1 LTVLA
6 RVIGRVGRCID
17 GAVEIRVEIRVG
29 YFTLFANDLFAQD
42 QRACKGGEPLLDVE
56 SLNVQQRQAV
66 ERLDGPLLVLAGAG
80 SGKTRTLTYRIANL
94 LEQARTSPHGVL
106 AITFTRKAAWE
117 MRRRLEELV
126 SKQASD
132 ITAVTFHSLGFK
144 LLSAEAGTLGYK
156 PDKLV
161 VYDAIEAQRL
171 LHRAMQE
178 TNVNGTRWT
187 LEQVAPIIERAKD
200 NLYGPDDFVQVKGDF
215 FEESI
220 AKVYRRY
227 QQLLMENNA
236 VDYGDLIRLS
246 VQLLRQNPGTLEF
259 YQNLFRYV
267 SVDEF
272 QDTSFAQYQ
281 LVRYLV
287 WRHRNLCCV
296 GSPVQ
301 AIYSWRGADIHNIL
315 ERFRT
320 DFADAP
326 IIVLSQNYRSTAT
339 ILDAAQAV
347 VRDLPYRDAER
358 LRTDNGE
365 GASVVVV
372 PLNTDWDEANFVA
385 NEIKRLDEERYC
397 GLDDCAILFRT
408 RAQGRLLEQV
418 FMHLGLPYTLVGDFK
433 FFERREVKDMLA
445 YLRVVHDMFD
455 AGALQRIINRPS
467 RGLGPA
473 ALQKLQGS
481 EPELN
486 FAAITG
492 LRQRTDLPQKVLAA
506 AIEFADLIF
515 DDLPRAAKEKPLP
528 DFFDYVLARTGY
540 LAWIEKDPDAKRRT
554 ANLRLLRAM
563 TTRYE
568 HSEKALGT
576 FLADIAT
583 LSVVEGGD
591 ASLDVP
597 AEGRGV
603 TLATIH
609 AVKGLEF
616 PVVFIA
622 GLEEGIFPHARA
634 LKTPEGMEEETRLAY
649 VAMTRAMSLLYLTY
663 ARSRV
668 IGEEMKEHSPSRFL
682 AAIPKHL
689 LERRSAT
696 RESSPARAIPLMYP
710 TEAEPTVLAMAG
722 VHL

>member
-1 LTVLA
+1 LYQGNRA
-6 RVIGRVGRCID
+6 VIELEGLNPEQRT
-17 GAVEIRVEIRVG
+17 AVEKV
-29 YFTLFANDLFAQD
+29 
-42 QRACKGGEPLLDVE
+42 
-56 SLNVQQRQAV
+56 
-66 ERLDGPLLVLAGAG
+66 DGPLLVLAGAG
-80 SGKTRTLTYRIANL
+80 SGKTRTLTYRIANIL
-94 LEQARTSPHGVL
+94 DQGRVSPHGIL

-126 SKQASD
+126 GKEASD

-144 LLSAEAGTLGYK
+144 LLSAEAGALGYK
-156 PDKLV
+156 PDKLA

-187 LEQVAPIIERAKD
+187 IDQVVPIIDRAKD
-200 NLYGPDDFVQVKGDF
+200 NLYGPDDFVRVKGDF

-220 AKVYRRY
+220 AKAYRRY

-236 VDYGDLIRLS
+236 VDYGDLIRLA
-246 VQLLRQNPGTLEF
+246 VQILRQNPGTLEF

-281 LVRYLV
+281 LVRHLV
-287 WRHRNLCCV
+287 WRNRNLCCV

-315 ERFRT
+315 ERFRE
-320 DFADAP
+320 DFRDAP
-326 IIVLSQNYRSTAT
+326 MVVLTQNYRSTST
-339 ILDAAQAV
+339 ILSTAQAV
-347 VRDLPYRDAER
+347 VQDLSYRED
-358 LRTDNGE
+358 LRTDNDQGS
-365 GASVVVV
+365 AVVVV
-372 PLNTDWDEANFVA
+372 PLNTDWDEANFIA
-385 NEIKRLDEERYC
+385 NEIKRLDDEQFC
-397 GLDDCAILFRT
+397 GLDDCAVLFRT

-418 FMHLGLPYTLVGDFK
+418 FMHQGLPYTLVGDFK
-433 FFERREVKDMLA
+433 FFERREVKDVLA
-445 YLRVVHDMFD
+445 YLRIVHDMFD
-455 AGALQRIINRPS
+455 AAALQRIINRPT

-473 ALQKLQGS
+473 SLQKLQGG

-492 LRQRTDLPQKVLAA
+492 LHHRTDLPQKVLDAA
-506 AIEFADLIF
+506 MEFADLIF
-515 DDLPRAAKEKPLP
+515 DNLPRALKEKTLP
-528 DFFDYVLARTGY
+528 DFFDYLLAQTGY
-540 LAWIEKDPDAKRRT
+540 LAWIEKDPDAKRRM

-568 HSEKALGT
+568 HSEEALGI
-576 FLADIAT
+576 FLADLAT
-583 LSVVEGGD
+583 LSAVEGGD
-591 ASLDVP
+591 TSLDMP
-597 AEGRGV
+597 AEGHGV
-603 TLATIH
+603 TMATIH

-634 LKTPEGMEEETRLAY
+634 MKTPEGMEEETRLAY
-649 VAMTRAMSLLYLTY
+649 VAMTRAMSMLYLTY

-668 IGEEMKEHSPSRFL
+668 IGEEMKEHVPSRFL

-689 LERRSAT
+689 IERRCAT
-696 RESSPARAIPLMYP
+696 RDTLVPSPSVPPMDVEPSMIAVPMA
-710 TEAEPTVLAMAG
+710 EALA
-722 VHL
+722 

>member
-1 LTVLA
+1 M
-6 RVIGRVGRCID
+6 
-17 GAVEIRVEIRVG
+17 
-29 YFTLFANDLFAQD
+29 
-42 QRACKGGEPLLDVE
+42 LDWE
-56 SLNVQQRQAV
+56 SLNTKQREAV
-66 ERLDGPLLVLAGAG
+66 ERIDGPLLVLAGAG
-80 SGKTRTLTYRIANL
+80 SGKTRTLTYRIANIL
-94 LEQARTSPHGVL
+94 DQGRVSPHGVL

-126 SKQASD
+126 GKEASD

-156 PDKLV
+156 PDKLS
-161 VYDAIEAQRL
+161 VYDAVEAQRL

-178 TNVNGTRWT
+178 MNVNGTRWT
-187 LEQVAPIIERAKD
+187 LDQIGPIIERAKD
-200 NLYGPDDFVQVKGDF
+200 NLYDPDDFVRVKGDF

-227 QQLLMENNA
+227 QQLLLENNA

-246 VQLLRQNPGTLEF
+246 VQLVRRNPATLEF

-281 LVRYLV
+281 LVRHLV
-287 WRHRNLCCV
+287 WRDRNLCCV

-315 ERFRT
+315 ERFRA
-320 DFADAP
+320 DFRDAP
-326 IIVLSQNYRSTAT
+326 MVVLTQNYRSTST
-339 ILDAAQAV
+339 ILKTSQAV
-347 VRDLPYRDAER
+347 VQDLPYRED
-358 LRTDNGE
+358 LQTDNDQGS
-365 GASVVVV
+365 AVLVV
-372 PLNTDWDEANFVA
+372 PLNTDWDEANYIA
-385 NEIKRLDEERYC
+385 NEIKRLAEASYC
-397 GLDDCAILFRT
+397 SVEDCAVLFRT

-433 FFERREVKDMLA
+433 FFERREVKDILA
-445 YLRVVHDMFD
+445 YLRVVYDMFD

-473 ALQKLQGS
+473 SVQKLQGR

-486 FAAITG
+486 FVALTG
-492 LRQRTDLPQKVLAA
+492 LRQRTDLPQKVLEAA
-506 AIEFADLIF
+506 MEFADLIF
-515 DDLPRAAKEKPLP
+515 DDLPHAAKEKSLP
-528 DFFDYVLARTGY
+528 DFFDAVLERTGY
-540 LAWIEKDPDAKRRT
+540 RAWIEKDPDAKRRI
-554 ANLRLLRAM
+554 ANLRTLRAM

-568 HSEKALGT
+568 HGLSDGPAQVLGT

-583 LSVVEGGD
+583 LSAVEGGD
-591 ASLDVP
+591 TSDDVP
-597 AEGRGV
+597 AESHGV
-603 TLATIH
+603 TMATIH

-616 PVVFIA
+616 LVVFIA

-634 LKTPEGMEEETRLAY
+634 MKTPEGMEEETRLAY
-649 VAMTRAMSLLYLTY
+649 VAMTRAMERLYLTY

-668 IGEEMKEHSPSRFL
+668 VGDEMKEHSPSRFL
-682 AAIPKHL
+682 ASIPKHL
-689 LERRSAT
+689 IERRSAT
-696 RESSPARAIPLMYP
+696 RDTLSADLPRVESEPSALAVEMA
-710 TEAEPTVLAMAG
+710 EANL
-722 VHL
+722 

>member
-1 LTVLA
+1 
-6 RVIGRVGRCID
+6 
-17 GAVEIRVEIRVG
+17 
-29 YFTLFANDLFAQD
+29 
-42 QRACKGGEPLLDVE
+42 
-56 SLNVQQRQAV
+56 
-66 ERLDGPLLVLAGAG
+66 
-80 SGKTRTLTYRIANL
+80 
-94 LEQARTSPHGVL
+94 
-106 AITFTRKAAWE
+106 

-126 SKQASD
+126 GKESSD

-178 TNVNGTRWT
+178 TNVNGASTGAQHRWT
-187 LEQVAPIIERAKD
+187 IEQVAPIIERAKD
-200 NLYGPDDFVQVKGDF
+200 NLYSPDDFVHVKSDF

-227 QQLLMENNA
+227 QQLLIENNA
-236 VDYGDLIRLS
+236 VDYGDLIRVS

-281 LVRYLV
+281 LVRHLV
-287 WRHRNLCCV
+287 WRHQNLCCV

-315 ERFRT
+315 ERYREDFR
-320 DFADAP
+320 DAP
-326 IIVLSQNYRSTAT
+326 IVVLTQNYRSTAT
-339 ILDAAQAV
+339 ILNTAQAI
-347 VRDLPYRDAER
+347 VRDLAYRED
-358 LRTDNGE
+358 LRTDNDE
-365 GASVVVV
+365 GSSVIVV

-385 NEIKRLDEERYC
+385 NEIKRLDEERFC
-397 GLDDCAILFRT
+397 GLDDCAVLFRT

-418 FMHLGLPYTLVGDFK
+418 FMHLGLTYTLVGDFK
-433 FFERREVKDMLA
+433 FFERREVKDILA
-445 YLRVVHDMFD
+445 YLRVVYDMFD
-455 AGALQRIINRPS
+455 ASALQRIINRPP

-473 ALQKLQGS
+473 SLQKLQGG

-486 FAAITG
+486 FVALTG
-492 LRQRTDLPQKVLAA
+492 LHNRTDLPQKVLDAA
-506 AIEFADLIF
+506 TEFADLIF
-515 DDLPRAAKEKPLP
+515 DDLPRAVKEKTLP
-528 DFFDYVLARTGY
+528 EFFDYVLERTGY
-540 LAWIEKDPDAKRRT
+540 LAWIEKDPDAKRRV

-568 HSEKALGT
+568 HSEEALGT

-591 ASLDVP
+591 ASMDVP

-622 GLEEGIFPHARA
+622 GLEEGIFPHAKA
-634 LKTPEGMEEETRLAY
+634 MKTPEGMEEETRLAY

-668 IGEEMKEHSPSRFL
+668 VGEEMKEHSPSRFL
-682 AAIPKHL
+682 AAIPKEL
-689 LERRSAT
+689 IERRAAT
-696 RESSPARAIPLMYP
+696 QAMRNVSLPPMLPMEAGANVLTIPPM
-710 TEAEPTVLAMAG
+710 AE

>member
-1 LTVLA
+1 
-6 RVIGRVGRCID
+6 VIELEGLNPEQRT
-17 GAVEIRVEIRVG
+17 AVEKV
-29 YFTLFANDLFAQD
+29 
-42 QRACKGGEPLLDVE
+42 
-56 SLNVQQRQAV
+56 
-66 ERLDGPLLVLAGAG
+66 DGPLLVLAGAG
-80 SGKTRTLTYRIANL
+80 SGKTRTLTYRIANIL
-94 LEQARTSPHGVL
+94 DQGRVSPHGIL

-126 SKQASD
+126 GKEASD

-144 LLSAEAGTLGYK
+144 LLSAEAGALGYK
-156 PDKLV
+156 PDKLA

-187 LEQVAPIIERAKD
+187 IDQVVPIIDRAKD
-200 NLYGPDDFVQVKGDF
+200 NLYGPDDFVRVKGDF

-220 AKVYRRY
+220 AKAYRRY

-236 VDYGDLIRLS
+236 VDYGDLIRLA
-246 VQLLRQNPGTLEF
+246 VQILRQNPGTLEF

-281 LVRYLV
+281 LVRHLV
-287 WRHRNLCCV
+287 WRNRNLCCV

-315 ERFRT
+315 ERFRE
-320 DFADAP
+320 DFRDAP
-326 IIVLSQNYRSTAT
+326 MVVLTQNYRSTST
-339 ILDAAQAV
+339 ILSTAQAV
-347 VRDLPYRDAER
+347 VQDLSYRED
-358 LRTDNGE
+358 LRTDNDQGS
-365 GASVVVV
+365 AVVVV
-372 PLNTDWDEANFVA
+372 PLNTDWDEANFIA
-385 NEIKRLDEERYC
+385 NEIKRLDDEQFC
-397 GLDDCAILFRT
+397 GLDDCAVLFRT

-418 FMHLGLPYTLVGDFK
+418 FMHQGLPYTLVGDFK
-433 FFERREVKDMLA
+433 FFERREVKDVLA
-445 YLRVVHDMFD
+445 YLRIVHDMFD
-455 AGALQRIINRPS
+455 AAALQRIINRPT

-473 ALQKLQGS
+473 SLQKLQGG

-492 LRQRTDLPQKVLAA
+492 LHHRTDLPQKVLDAA
-506 AIEFADLIF
+506 MEFADLIF
-515 DDLPRAAKEKPLP
+515 DNLPRALKEKTLP
-528 DFFDYVLARTGY
+528 DFFDYLLAQTGY
-540 LAWIEKDPDAKRRT
+540 LAWIEKDPDAKRRM

-568 HSEKALGT
+568 HSEEALGI
-576 FLADIAT
+576 FLADLAT
-583 LSVVEGGD
+583 LSAVEGGD
-591 ASLDVP
+591 TSLDMP
-597 AEGRGV
+597 AEGHGV
-603 TLATIH
+603 TMATIH

-634 LKTPEGMEEETRLAY
+634 MKTPEGMEEETRLAY
-649 VAMTRAMSLLYLTY
+649 VAMTRAMSMLYLTY

-668 IGEEMKEHSPSRFL
+668 IGEEMKEHVPSRFL

-689 LERRSAT
+689 IERRCAT
-696 RESSPARAIPLMYP
+696 RDTLVPSPSVPPMDVEPSMIAVPMA
-710 TEAEPTVLAMAG
+710 EALA
-722 VHL
+722 

>member
-1 LTVLA
+1 M
-6 RVIGRVGRCID
+6 ID
-17 GAVEIRVEIRVG
+17 FAGLNPEQRTAVEKV
-29 YFTLFANDLFAQD
+29 
-42 QRACKGGEPLLDVE
+42 
-56 SLNVQQRQAV
+56 
-66 ERLDGPLLVLAGAG
+66 DGPILVLAGAG
-80 SGKTRTLTYRIANL
+80 SGKTRTLTYRIANI
-94 LEQARTSPHGVL
+94 LEQGRASPHGVL

-126 SKQASD
+126 GKEASD
-132 ITAVTFHSLGFK
+132 ITAVTFHSLGFR
-144 LLSAEAGTLGYK
+144 LLSAEAGALGYK

-161 VYDAIEAQRL
+161 VYDAVEAQRL

-200 NLYGPDDFVQVKGDF
+200 NLYGPEDFVRVKGDF

-236 VDYGDLIRLS
+236 VDYGDLIRLA
-246 VQLLRQNPGTLEF
+246 VQILRQNPSTLEF

-281 LVRYLV
+281 LVRHLV
-287 WRHRNLCCV
+287 WRNRNLCCV

-320 DFADAP
+320 DFTDAP
-326 IIVLSQNYRSTAT
+326 IIILSQNYRSTAT
-339 ILDAAQAV
+339 ILNTAQAI

-358 LRTDNGE
+358 LRTENDSGTP
-365 GASVVVV
+365 VVVV
-372 PLNTDWDEANFVA
+372 ALNTDWDEANYIA
-385 NEIKRLDEERYC
+385 NEIRRLDEERYC
-397 GLDDCAILFRT
+397 RVEDCAVLFRT

-418 FMHLGLPYTLVGDFK
+418 FMHLGLPYTLVGDST
-433 FFERREVKDMLA
+433 FFERREVKDILA
-445 YLRVVHDMFD
+445 YLRVVYDLFD

-473 ALQKLQGS
+473 SLQKLQGS

-486 FAAITG
+486 FVALTG
-492 LRQRTDLPQKVLAA
+492 LRNRTDLPQKVLDAA
-506 AIEFADLIF
+506 TEFADLIY
-515 DDLPRAAKEKPLP
+515 DDLPRAAKEKSLS
-528 DFFDYVLARTGY
+528 DFFDYLLERTGY
-540 LAWIEKDPDAKRRT
+540 LAWIEKDPDAKRRM

-568 HSEKALGT
+568 HSEEALGT
-576 FLADIAT
+576 FLADIAM
-583 LSVVEGGD
+583 LSVSRGISAIEGGD
-591 ASLDVP
+591 TSLDVP
-597 AEGRGV
+597 AEGHGV
-603 TLATIH
+603 TMATIH

-622 GLEEGIFPHARA
+622 GLEEGIFPHAKA
-634 LKTPEGMEEETRLAY
+634 MKTPEGMEEETRLAY
-649 VAMTRAMSLLYLTY
+649 VAMTRAMAMLYLTY

-668 IGEEMKEHSPSRFL
+668 VGEEMKEHSPSRFL
-682 AAIPKHL
+682 AAIPQEL
-689 LERRSAT
+689 IERRDASSHRGTEWRPGSCGRDGASSAT
-696 RESSPARAIPLMYP
+696 RETMRAALPPMELQPTTLALPA
-710 TEAEPTVLAMAG
+710 AETCP
-722 VHL
+722 

>member
-1 LTVLA
+1 LYQGNRA
-6 RVIGRVGRCID
+6 VIELEGLNPEQRT
-17 GAVEIRVEIRVG
+17 AVEKV
-29 YFTLFANDLFAQD
+29 
-42 QRACKGGEPLLDVE
+42 
-56 SLNVQQRQAV
+56 
-66 ERLDGPLLVLAGAG
+66 DGPLLVLAGAG
-80 SGKTRTLTYRIANL
+80 SGKTRTLTYRIANIL
-94 LEQARTSPHGVL
+94 DQGRVSPHGIL

-126 SKQASD
+126 GKEASD

-144 LLSAEAGTLGYK
+144 LLSAEAGALGYK
-156 PDKLV
+156 PDKLA

-187 LEQVAPIIERAKD
+187 IDQVVPIIDRAKD
-200 NLYGPDDFVQVKGDF
+200 NLYGPDDFVRVKGDF

-220 AKVYRRY
+220 AKAYRRY

-236 VDYGDLIRLS
+236 VDYGDLIRLA
-246 VQLLRQNPGTLEF
+246 VQILRQNPGTLEF

-281 LVRYLV
+281 LVRHLV
-287 WRHRNLCCV
+287 WRNRNLCCV

-315 ERFRT
+315 ERFRE
-320 DFADAP
+320 DFRDAP
-326 IIVLSQNYRSTAT
+326 MVVLTQNYRSTST
-339 ILDAAQAV
+339 ILSTAQAV
-347 VRDLPYRDAER
+347 VQDLSYRED
-358 LRTDNGE
+358 LRTDNDQGS
-365 GASVVVV
+365 AVVVV
-372 PLNTDWDEANFVA
+372 PLNTDWDEANFIA
-385 NEIKRLDEERYC
+385 NEIKRLDDERFC
-397 GLDDCAILFRT
+397 GLDDCAVLFRT

-418 FMHLGLPYTLVGDFK
+418 FMHQGLPYTLVGDFK
-433 FFERREVKDMLA
+433 FFERREVKDVLA
-445 YLRVVHDMFD
+445 YLRIVHDMFD
-455 AGALQRIINRPS
+455 AAALQRIINRPT

-473 ALQKLQGS
+473 SLQKLQGG

-492 LRQRTDLPQKVLAA
+492 LHHRTDLPQKVLDAA
-506 AIEFADLIF
+506 MEFADLIF
-515 DDLPRAAKEKPLP
+515 DNLPRALKEKTLP
-528 DFFDYVLARTGY
+528 DFFDYLLAQTGY
-540 LAWIEKDPDAKRRT
+540 LAWIEKDPDAKRRM

-568 HSEKALGT
+568 HSEEALGI
-576 FLADIAT
+576 FLADLAT
-583 LSVVEGGD
+583 LSAVEGGD
-591 ASLDVP
+591 TSLDMP
-597 AEGRGV
+597 AEGHGV
-603 TLATIH
+603 TMATIH

-634 LKTPEGMEEETRLAY
+634 MKTPEGMEEETRLAY
-649 VAMTRAMSLLYLTY
+649 VAMTRAMSMLYLTY

-668 IGEEMKEHSPSRFL
+668 IGEEMKEHVPSRFL

-689 LERRSAT
+689 IERRCAT
-696 RESSPARAIPLMYP
+696 RDTLVPSPSVPPMDVEPSMIAVPMA
-710 TEAEPTVLAMAG
+710 EALA
-722 VHL
+722 